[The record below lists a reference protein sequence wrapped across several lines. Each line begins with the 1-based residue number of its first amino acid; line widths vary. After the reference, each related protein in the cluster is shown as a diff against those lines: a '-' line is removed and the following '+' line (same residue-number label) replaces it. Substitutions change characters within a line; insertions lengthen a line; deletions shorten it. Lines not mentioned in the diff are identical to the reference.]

1 MIVSKFEPMIEEA
14 LNVSIHS
21 LVCSWYEKDERHM
34 EQIDPG
40 GEGPTWQQE
49 TAREGST
56 ANMGFPLAEVAEGL

>member
-34 EQIDPG
+34 EQIRALP
-40 GEGPTWQQE
+40 ETWNQ
-49 TAREGST
+49 ASR
-56 ANMGFPLAEVAEGL
+56 A